1 MVHDHYRYLVTDL
14 HSRILS
20 IQAPLAGED
29 LMRSVKAALAFS
41 ASRARVAAATLAA
54 HATATVTAD
63 KGPAMVG
70 GHVCQLARLHLHTR
84 LPGVATVGRGCA
96 VSRSHQPE
104 RRCLRGAIAQAAHP
118 VVVAAAARAMSSA
131 AKRAEEGLVVAPKV
145 TPPGV
150 VRRCVGGAWAAA
162 LRLHGCWQCASDRR
176 VD

>member
-1 MVHDHYRYLVTDL
+1 
-14 HSRILS
+14 
-20 IQAPLAGED
+20 
-29 LMRSVKAALAFS
+29 MRSVKAALAVS
-41 ASRARVAAATLAA
+41 ASRTRVAAATLAA

-70 GHVCQLARLHLHTR
+70 GLVCQLARLHLHTR
-84 LPGVATVGRGCA
+84 LPGV
-96 VSRSHQPE
+96 RSHQPE

-162 LRLHGCWQCASDRR
+162 LRLHGCWQCDADRR